1 MDQRTPKN
9 PFDTPP
15 PSWSPQRTPDQRTP
29 GAQGTAVHGTRGLTR
44 FIPGGTKTVVVGLAA
59 LVVVG
64 VVYEIRPSTTVPAR
78 RNPFFNGANAPM
90 PVGIAKAALGDVDIN
105 LDELGTVTPL
115 ATVSVR
121 PQVSGYLV
129 KLNFT
134 EGQVVHAGDTLAQID
149 PRPYQA
155 TLDQAQGQLAR
166 DQAQLGNAQLDLKRY
181 ETLVAQNS
189 IAEQQLDTQKALV
202 GQLGGTIKSDEAS
215 IEAANV
221 NLNYTNVKSPVTGR
235 VGLRQV
241 DLGNL
246 VTSGQSTPLVVVT
259 QMQPM
264 SVVFTV
270 PEDSIRQIMARLQD
284 GAKLK
289 ADAYDRAQ
297 VTKIATGMLSTADNE
312 IDPTTGTVKLRA
324 MFDNSKDELFPN
336 QFVNIR
342 LQVDTLHNQIVVS
355 TAAIERG
362 ASGTFVYLVDTQAH
376 TASMRPV
383 KLGQS
388 DGDHVA
394 IASGLKAGDT
404 VVVDG
409 ADRLR
414 DGARVLLPGEALPPP
429 GVANQQGGN
438 QAGRRGGRRGAGG
451 GRGGRGAGRGGQQQG
466 APQAGTG
473 QGQAANGG

>member
-1 MDQRTPKN
+1 
-9 PFDTPP
+9 
-15 PSWSPQRTPDQRTP
+15 
-29 GAQGTAVHGTRGLTR
+29 
-44 FIPGGTKTVVVGLAA
+44 
-59 LVVVG
+59 
-64 VVYEIRPSTTVPAR
+64 
-78 RNPFFNGANAPM
+78 
-90 PVGIAKAALGDVDIN
+90 
-105 LDELGTVTPL
+105 
-115 ATVSVR
+115 
-121 PQVSGYLV
+121 
-129 KLNFT
+129 
-134 EGQVVHAGDTLAQID
+134 
-149 PRPYQA
+149 
-155 TLDQAQGQLAR
+155 
-166 DQAQLGNAQLDLKRY
+166 
-181 ETLVAQNS
+181 LVAQNS

-202 GQLGGTIKSDEAS
+202 GQLGGTIKADEAS
-215 IEAANV
+215 VEAATV

-246 VTSGQSTPLVVVT
+246 VTAGQATPLVVVT

-270 PEDSIRQIMARLQD
+270 PEDNIGQIMGRLQD

-297 VTKIATGMLSTADNE
+297 VTKIASGTLSTADNE

-324 MFDNSKDELFPN
+324 MFDNSKEELFPN

-342 LQVDTLHNQIVVS
+342 LQVDTLHNQIVVP

-376 TASMRPV
+376 TVSMRPV

-394 IASGLKAGDT
+394 IASGVNAGDT

-438 QAGRRGGRRGAGG
+438 QAGRRGGRRGSGG
-451 GRGGRGAGRGGQQQG
+451 GRGGRGGGPGGQQQG

>member
-1 MDQRTPKN
+1 MDQRTPRN
-9 PFDTPP
+9 PFAD
-15 PSWSPQRTPDQRTP
+15 P
-29 GAQGTAVHGTRGLTR
+29 GSIGSGAVRPGRGITAW
-44 FIPGGTKTVVVGLAA
+44 IPGGAKTVVVGLAA
-59 LVVVG
+59 LVVAG
-64 VVYEIRPSTTVPAR
+64 LVYEIRPSTTPVR
-78 RNPFFNGANAPM
+78 RNPFFNGANAPT
-90 PVGIAKAALGDVDIN
+90 PVGTAKAALGDININ
-105 LDELGTVTPL
+105 LNELGTVTPL

-121 PQVSGYLV
+121 PQVGGYLV
-129 KLNFT
+129 KINFT

-166 DQAQLGNAQLDLKRY
+166 DQAQLANAQLDLKRY

-202 GQLGGTIKSDEAS
+202 GQLGGTIKADEAS
-215 IEAANV
+215 VEAATV

-246 VTSGQSTPLVVVT
+246 VTAGQATPLVVVT

-270 PEDSIRQIMARLQD
+270 PEDNIGQIMTRVQG

-297 VTKIATGMLSTADNE
+297 VTKIASGTVSTVDNE

-324 MFDNSKDELFPN
+324 MFDNSKEELFPA

-342 LQVDTLHNQIVVS
+342 LQVDTLHNQIVVP
-355 TAAIERG
+355 TAAIDRG
-362 ASGTFVYLVDTQAH
+362 ASGTFVYVVDTQTH
-376 TASMRPV
+376 RVSMHPV

-388 DGDHVA
+388 DGDRVA
-394 IASGLKAGDT
+394 VASGLNAGDT

-429 GVANQQGGN
+429 GVANQQGGD

-451 GRGGRGAGRGGQQQG
+451 GRGGRGGGRGGQQQG